1 MLNIERILYVIQ
13 LSDRVYNVTLIPG
26 LDIFSEVQP
35 KGIYDQS
42 LDCTGSCKSNYHTT
56 KTAPYTPCSILK

>member
-1 MLNIERILYVIQ
+1 MSNIERILYVIQ

-26 LDIFSEVQP
+26 LDIFSEVQT

-42 LDCTGSCKSNYHTT
+42 LD
-56 KTAPYTPCSILK
+56 